1 MTNAPSDLLNHRHD
15 IMGVTGFTDPAE
27 VGIVGDAAHAA
38 HGGYHMG
45 EPEVY
50 PGSDYSTSLQRD
62 RNGLSTS
69 ASAVDYG
76 DDWPH
81 GGRAAWLRFNNALAA
96 ALKANTPE
104 LAAVRAINYSPD
116 GTTKK
121 RIDRQ
126 NGWHDES
133 TSDTVTVHTHA
144 EFYRDTEGNRTTTL
158 NYITKL
164 AQQAITG
171 GSMTTGDD
179 VWNYKIPAPD
189 NAGRSAAGV
198 QKDVG
203 DLRNALASP
212 LGHIPSG
219 YAKPGDGTYF
229 GAFLAMLDAYA
240 AGTLFTVVLS
250 DEQISQIADQVAA
263 GIEAGATPAQVREQ
277 VISALNA
284 TKLAAS

>member
-1 MTNAPSDLLNHRHD
+1 MTNAPADLLNHRAD
-15 IMGVTGFTDPAE
+15 FMNVTGLTNPAD

-38 HGGYHMG
+38 RGGYHMG
-45 EPEVY
+45 KPEVSA
-50 PGSDYSTSLQRD
+50 GSDYSTTLQRD
-62 RNGLSTS
+62 QIGLTTS

-81 GGRAAWLRFNNALAA
+81 GGRTAWLRFNNAFAA

-116 GTTKK
+116 GITKK

-126 NGWHDES
+126 NDWHDQQTTDS
-133 TSDTVTVHTHA
+133 VTIHTHT
-144 EFYRDTEGNRTTTL
+144 EFYRDTEGHRTIAL
-158 NYITKL
+158 DYITRL
-164 AQQAITG
+164 AQTAITG
-171 GSMTTGDD
+171 GSMTVQDD

-189 NAGRSAAGV
+189 NATRSAAGV

-203 DLRNALASP
+203 DLRNTLASP

-219 YAKPGDGTYF
+219 YPQPGNGTYI

-240 AGTLFTVVLS
+240 AGTLFTVTLT
-250 DEQISQIADQVAA
+250 DAQITQIADQVAA
-263 GIEAGATPAQVREQ
+263 GIEPGATPEQVRTA
-277 VISALNA
+277 VVDALNS
-284 TKLAAS
+284 TQLTAS